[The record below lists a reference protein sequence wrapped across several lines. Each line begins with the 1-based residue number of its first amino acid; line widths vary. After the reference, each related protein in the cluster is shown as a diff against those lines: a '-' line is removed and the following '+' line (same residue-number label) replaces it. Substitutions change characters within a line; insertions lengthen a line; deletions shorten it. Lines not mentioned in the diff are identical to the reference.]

1 MRMRS
6 SDIRSIPSREQAEQ
20 DEMYQNRRQTLYLF
34 KGAVNQEETLT
45 NTACVP
51 KKTAGM
57 VL

>member
-51 KKTAGM
+51 K
-57 VL
+57 